1 MRAVQGPYRTIVTPP
16 RARRPAPKGRSTGPP
31 GALADIS
38 LGLLPLAACAFT
50 TFRLLGLPPQY
61 FADVLG
67 IYTLLAAL
75 VVWSLPPDLPP
86 PGLGAANQI
95 TLVRATLVVP
105 VAALTLQPAPPTAG
119 ALWWIVAISSVAL
132 ALDGVDGLVARR
144 RGQET
149 RFGARFDME
158 LDAFLMLV
166 LSVLVWRTARVEAWV
181 LLIGALRY
189 LFVVAGWRWPRLTA
203 ELPASLRRKAI
214 CVVQGIGLIVCLA
227 PIVPPEL
234 ASRAAAGALALLV
247 YSFAVDVIWLIVN
260 APVRIPSRRPGHAR

>member
-1 MRAVQGPYRTIVTPP
+1 MPP
-16 RARRPAPKGRSTGPP
+16 RARRPAQTRRSAGPVR
-31 GALADIS
+31 ALADVA

-50 TFRLLGLPPQY
+50 TSRLLELPPQY

-67 IYTLLAAL
+67 IYTLMAAL
-75 VVWSLPPDLPP
+75 IVRFLPPDLPR

-95 TLVRATLVVP
+95 TLVRATLVMP
-105 VAALTLQPAPPTAG
+105 VAALMLQPALPSAT
-119 ALWWIVAISSVAL
+119 ALWWIVAVSTVAV

-166 LSVLVWRTARVEAWV
+166 LSVLVWRTGRVDAWV

-189 LFVVAGWRWPRLTA
+189 LFVAAGRLWPLLTA
-203 ELPASLRRKAI
+203 DLPASLRRKTI
-214 CVVQGIGLIVCLA
+214 CVVQGVGLIVCLA

-234 ASRAAAGALALLV
+234 AARGAAGALILLV

-260 APVRIPSRRPGHAR
+260 SPVRIRSRRPG

>member
-1 MRAVQGPYRTIVTPP
+1 MPP
-16 RARRPAPKGRSTGPP
+16 RARRRAWTGRSTSPLR
-31 GALADIS
+31 ALADLA

-50 TFRLLGLPPQY
+50 TSRLLELPPQY

-67 IYTLLAAL
+67 IYALMAAL
-75 VVWSLPPDLPP
+75 VVRFLPPDLPP

-105 VAALTLQPAPPTAG
+105 VAGLTLQPALPTAA
-119 ALWWIVAISSVAL
+119 ALWWIVAICAVAL

-166 LSVLVWRTARVEAWV
+166 LAVLVWRTGRVDAWV

-189 LFVVAGWRWPRLTA
+189 LFVVAGWRWPLLTA

-214 CVVQGIGLIVCLA
+214 CVVQGVGLIVCLA

-234 ASRAAAGALALLV
+234 TTRVALGALALLV

-260 APVRIPSRRPGHAR
+260 ARVRVGSRAGNPR

>member
-1 MRAVQGPYRTIVTPP
+1 MPP
-16 RARRPAPKGRSTGPP
+16 RSRRPARTGRSTGPQR
-31 GALADIS
+31 ALADIA

-50 TFRLLGLPPQY
+50 TSRLLGLPPQY

-67 IYTLLAAL
+67 IYTLLAAWVL
-75 VVWSLPPDLPP
+75 RFLPPDLPP

-119 ALWWIVAISSVAL
+119 ALWWIVAISAVAL

-166 LSVLVWRTARVEAWV
+166 LSVLVWRTGRVDAWV
-181 LLIGALRY
+181 LFIGALRY
-189 LFVVAGWRWPRLTA
+189 LFVAAGWRWPRLTA
-203 ELPASLRRKAI
+203 DLPPSLRRKTI

-227 PIVPPEL
+227 PIVPPVL
-234 ASRAAAGALALLV
+234 ATRAAAGALAVLV
-247 YSFAVDVIWLIVN
+247 YSFAVDVIWLIAN
-260 APVRIPSRRPGHAR
+260 APVPVRSRRPGQAR

>member
-1 MRAVQGPYRTIVTPP
+1 MPP
-16 RARRPAPKGRSTGPP
+16 RARRPGRTHGSTGPVR
-31 GALADIS
+31 ALADVA

-50 TFRLLGLPPQY
+50 TSRLLELPPQY

-67 IYTLLAAL
+67 IYTLMAAL
-75 VVWSLPPDLPP
+75 LVRFLPRDLPP

-95 TLVRATLVVP
+95 TLVRATLIMP
-105 VAALTLQPAPPTAG
+105 LAGLILQPAPPAAA
-119 ALWWIVAISSVAL
+119 ALWWIVAISTVAL

-166 LSVLVWRTARVEAWV
+166 LAVLVWRAGRVDAWV

-189 LFVVAGWRWPRLTA
+189 LFVAAGRLWPPLTA
-203 ELPASLRRKAI
+203 DLPDSLRRKAI
-214 CVVQGIGLIVCLA
+214 CVVQGVGLIVCLA
-227 PIVPPEL
+227 PLVPPDL
-234 ASRAAAGALALLV
+234 AARAATGALALLV

-260 APVRIPSRRPGHAR
+260 APGGIRSRRHGYPR

>member
-1 MRAVQGPYRTIVTPP
+1 MPP
-16 RARRPAPKGRSTGPP
+16 RARRPARTGRSIGPLR
-31 GALADIS
+31 ALADLA

-75 VVWSLPPDLPP
+75 IVWFLPSDLPP

-95 TLVRATLVVP
+95 TLVRATLIVP
-105 VAALTLQPAPPTAG
+105 VAALTLQPAPPAAG
-119 ALWWIVAISSVAL
+119 ALWWIVAISAVAL
-132 ALDGVDGLVARR
+132 ALDGVDGLAARR

-166 LSVLVWRTARVEAWV
+166 LAVLVWQTARVEAWV
-181 LLIGALRY
+181 LLIGVPRY
-189 LFVVAGWRWPRLTA
+189 LFVVAGWRWPLLTA
-203 ELPASLRRKAI
+203 ELPASLRRKAV

-234 ASRAAAGALALLV
+234 ASYAAAGALALLV
-247 YSFAVDVIWLIVN
+247 YSFAVDVIWLILN
-260 APVRIPSRRPGHAR
+260 APVRVRSGRPGHAR

>member
-1 MRAVQGPYRTIVTPP
+1 MPP
-16 RARRPAPKGRSTGPP
+16 RARPP
-31 GALADIS
+31 GRTHGSTRPVHALADLA

-50 TFRLLGLPPQY
+50 TSRLLELPPQY

-67 IYTLLAAL
+67 IYTLMAAL
-75 VVWSLPPDLPP
+75 LVRFLPRDLPP

-95 TLVRATLVVP
+95 TLVRATLIMP
-105 VAALTLQPAPPTAG
+105 LAGLILQPAPPAAA
-119 ALWWIVAISSVAL
+119 ALWWIVAISTVAL

-166 LSVLVWRTARVEAWV
+166 LAVLVWRAGRVDAWV

-189 LFVVAGWRWPRLTA
+189 LFVAAGRLWPPLTA
-203 ELPASLRRKAI
+203 DLPDSLRRKAI
-214 CVVQGIGLIVCLA
+214 CVVQGVGLIVCLA
-227 PIVPPEL
+227 PLVPPDL
-234 ASRAAAGALALLV
+234 AARAATGALALLV

-260 APVRIPSRRPGHAR
+260 APGGIRSRRHRYPR